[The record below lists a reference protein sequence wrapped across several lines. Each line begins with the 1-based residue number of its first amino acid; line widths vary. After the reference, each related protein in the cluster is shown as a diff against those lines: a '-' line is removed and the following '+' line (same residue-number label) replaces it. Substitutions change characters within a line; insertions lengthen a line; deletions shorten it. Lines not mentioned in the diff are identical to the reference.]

1 MTRRQYPAW
10 VRRRRRG
17 AADRTIMHD
26 LAIALTAG
34 DRPGIRAMLR
44 CDVVLVV
51 DSGGL
56 MPESSTPVEGRAA
69 ASARLVALL
78 TAETSAT
85 LASINGVQGLVLL
98 RDGAVVAAI
107 TAESR
112 SRLLSNVWVVCNPD
126 KLRHWNRGSDG

>member
-1 MTRRQYPAW
+1 ME
-10 VRRRRRG
+10 
-17 AADRTIMHD
+17 D

-34 DRPGIRAMLR
+34 DRAGIRAMLR
-44 CDVVLVV
+44 FDVVLIV

-56 MPESSTPVEGRAA
+56 MPESSTPVEGRAE

-78 TAETSAT
+78 TAATSVT
-85 LASINGVQGLVLL
+85 MASINGVQGLVLL

>member
-1 MTRRQYPAW
+1 ME
-10 VRRRRRG
+10 
-17 AADRTIMHD
+17 D

-34 DRPGIRAMLR
+34 DQAGVRAMLR
-44 CDVVLVV
+44 FDVVLVV

-69 ASARLVALL
+69 ASAGLVALA
-78 TAETSAT
+78 TAETSGT
-85 LASINGVQGLVLL
+85 TASINGVPGVVLM
-98 RDGAVVAAI
+98 RGGAVVAAI

-112 SRLLSNVWVVCNPD
+112 SSLLSNVWVVCNPD

>member
-1 MTRRQYPAW
+1 MTRRQPPAW
-10 VRRRRRG
+10 LRRRRRG
-17 AADRTIMHD
+17 VADGTSMAA

-34 DRPGIRAMLR
+34 DRPGIRARLQL
-44 CDVVLVV
+44 DVVLVI

-56 MPESSTPVEGRAA
+56 MPESSTPIEGRAA
-69 ASARLVALL
+69 ASAGLMALM

-85 LASINGVQGLVLL
+85 TASINGLPGVVLL
-98 RDGAVVAAI
+98 RGGAVVAAL

-126 KLRHWNRGSDG
+126 KLRHWNRGSDA